1 MLSLI
6 DQVLDL
12 SRIEAGKL
20 ALAPETFDL
29 WESLAGAMQQFTLR
43 ARERGLQLA
52 WHIPADV
59 PRLVVGDSNR
69 LRQVVMNLVGNAIKF
84 TERGEVVLEVTLQS
98 QAGQAL
104 ILHFVVRDTGIGI
117 PQDKQATIFGMFEQ
131 ADSSLSRRHGGAGL
145 GLCIASQLVGLM
157 GGRMWVE
164 SDVGRG
170 SRFHFTVRLG
180 SAAAS
185 GTSESEV
192 PVAAPRQSGRPGK
205 LRILLAEDSLVIQR
219 VVMALL
225 AEDGHVVTTV
235 NSGAAL
241 LAALAS
247 ETFDL
252 VLMDIDMLET
262 DAWTATAAIRAQERQ
277 SGRHTAI
284 IALVADAPEGDR
296 EQCFKAGVDRY
307 LVQPIRRKEL
317 LEAMEAVVAPGS

>member
-1 MLSLI
+1 MDRQRAEEELRQARDELEMRVAQRTEQLGRSNAELLQAKEAAEAANRAKSTFLANMSHEMRTPLNAIIGMTELVLGNQLPAEAREYLALVANSGEILLSLI
-6 DQVLDL
+6 DQVLNL

-164 SDVGRG
+164 SDVGPEVAFTLRCVSARLRQVGPRKVKCLWPPRG
-170 SRFHFTVRLG
+170 SQV
-180 SAAAS
+180 
-185 GTSESEV
+185 
-192 PVAAPRQSGRPGK
+192 
-205 LRILLAEDSLVIQR
+205 
-219 VVMALL
+219 
-225 AEDGHVVTTV
+225 
-235 NSGAAL
+235 
-241 LAALAS
+241 ALAS
-247 ETFDL
+247 CGSCWPRT
-252 VLMDIDMLET
+252 
-262 DAWTATAAIRAQERQ
+262 AWSS
-277 SGRHTAI
+277 SGWSW
-284 IALVADAPEGDR
+284 LCWQKMG
-296 EQCFKAGVDRY
+296 
-307 LVQPIRRKEL
+307 
-317 LEAMEAVVAPGS
+317 MW